1 MKEILEKIR
10 DKLNNMLDSGEFTS
24 DEILAVSQELD
35 KLILAY
41 YRLDSSY
48 SENKT

>member
-1 MKEILEKIR
+1 MKEMLEKIR
-10 DKLNNMLDSGEFTS
+10 DKLNNMLDSGEFTN

-35 KLILAY
+35 RLILTY
-41 YRLDSSY
+41 YKLNSSY